1 MEIPPDSPGY
11 SSDISESQEGSLHE
25 SQKHSAIFSLFSLQL
40 NGFLARPQD
49 QELGERLGLSSVKMK

>member
-1 MEIPPDSPGY
+1 MEIPPDSPEY

-25 SQKHSAIFSLFSLQL
+25 SQKHSAIFFLFSLQL
-40 NGFLARPQD
+40 NGFLAKPQG